1 LAAVALITTRAS
13 ATRAALAHARADGI
27 DLVMTALIGPNS
39 SVLDTHPHRSARLL
53 NAA

>member
-1 LAAVALITTRAS
+1 LITTRPER
-13 ATRAALAHARADGI
+13 RAALAHARADGI
-27 DLVMTALIGPNS
+27 DLVMTALIGPDS